1 MSEVDIIIRQF
12 SVRFSYGKSKSGG
25 SFAARQV
32 TSSNALGTF
41 VANAFLHNPLNEI
54 LFQILYEL
62 LNEESRAQIDLSMRY
77 ENLSAIKQA
86 FLPFGISI
94 FTCKRGY
101 EITTATIALRDASV
115 IHDDAKKKLGL
126 M

>member
-1 MSEVDIIIRQF
+1 MSEVNAIIRQF

-32 TSSNALGTF
+32 TSSNIIGDF
-41 VANAFLHNPLNEI
+41 VANAFLHNPLDEI
-54 LFQILYEL
+54 IFQVLYKM
-62 LNEESRAQIDLSMRY
+62 LNEESRAQIDLSVRY
-77 ENLSAIKQA
+77 EKLSAIKQA
-86 FLPFGISI
+86 FLPFGILIS
-94 FTCKRGY
+94 TCRRGY
-101 EITTATIALRDASV
+101 EITTATIMLKDASV